1 MGTILDNIKYR
12 FKQKD
17 ILIQLII
24 INVAVFLILVLVG
37 LFCTLFKLN
46 SIDMVEYIG
55 IPADLNLLIKHPWT
69 LFTYMFAH
77 QAFLHILFNMLML
90 FWFGQMFLSYFSP
103 KNLGSLYVL
112 GGLTGAVI
120 YIIAFNLI
128 PYYVDINT
136 TQTELGHPLTMIGA
150 SASVMAIIFAAAFY
164 RPNAEVN
171 LFMVFRLKII
181 YIAIFMF
188 IIDFISLD
196 SNANPGGH
204 VAHIG
209 GAIMG
214 YIFAK
219 QYLKGK
225 DITRWVNNIIDWF
238 VNLSKPKSPKKKM
251 KVKYKKREEDYQY
264 NERRKNETEDIDRI
278 LDKIKASGYSSLSS
292 EEKKRLFDASKK

>member
-1 MGTILDNIKYR
+1 MGTILDNIKQR

-24 INVAVFLILVLVG
+24 INVAVFLILTLVG
-37 LFCTLFKLN
+37 LFCTLFKVD
-46 SIDMVEYIG
+46 SIDMVNYIG
-55 IPADLNLLIKHPWT
+55 VPADIQVLIMRPWT
-69 LFTYMFAH
+69 LFTYMFTH

-90 FWFGQMFLSYFSP
+90 FWFGQIFLSYFSA
-103 KNLGSLYVL
+103 KNLGSLYIL
-112 GGLTGAVI
+112 GGLAGAAI

-128 PYYVDINT
+128 PYYVDINV
-136 TQTELGHPLTMIGA
+136 TQSELGQPLTMIGA
-150 SASVMAIIFAAAFY
+150 SASVMAVIFAAAFY
-164 RPNAEVN
+164 KPNTEVS

-188 IIDFISLD
+188 VIDFISLD
-196 SNANPGGH
+196 SNTNPGGH

-209 GAIMG
+209 GALMG

-219 QYLKGK
+219 QYAGGK
-225 DITRWVNNIIDWF
+225 DITRWVNSVIDWF
-238 VNLSKPKSPKKKM
+238 ANLTKPKSPKKM

-264 NERRKNETEDIDRI
+264 NERRKNEAEDIDNI
-278 LDKIKASGYSSLSS
+278 LDKIKASGYNSLNS